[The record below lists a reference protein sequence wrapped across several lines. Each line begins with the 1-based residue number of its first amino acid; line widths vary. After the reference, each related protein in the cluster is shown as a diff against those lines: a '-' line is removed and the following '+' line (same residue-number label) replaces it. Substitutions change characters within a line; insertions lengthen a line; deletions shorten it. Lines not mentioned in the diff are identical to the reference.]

1 MTGSVGHG
9 LPFLAPRSVPALA
22 GVIRRLRSLVHL
34 HPASRVMRGAA
45 AVLFA
50 ASR

>member
-9 LPFLAPRSVPALA
+9 LSLLVPRSVTALA
-22 GVIRRLRSLVHL
+22 GVIRRLRSLAHL
-34 HPASRVMRGAA
+34 HPASRAMRGAA